1 MIFIEDPIEMQRKL
15 SDILKISYDISWI
28 SSKFDENPKYFQK
41 ISRLRSFSPT
51 DFYNCFCYVLKC
63 VLALSTRWFAHL
75 PPGHVN
81 CSDSALSISTYAR
94 AGVRRSE
101 PTSAGCT
108 VTPQRTL
115 RATRL
120 AGQVR
125 GAAGMAAERGTGT
138 DRTGKRRGQQVR
150 IYPCRKLN
158 LAYLRNPHR
167 KSNMQWIS
175 FKQKNY
181 HLEKSI
187 PVL

>member
-1 MIFIEDPIEMQRKL
+1 MVVRFGQFIPAGQAVETTEVVSQLDPRFRKVWPGMAGNRFASVRNSRML
-15 SDILKISYDISWI
+15 VVRFDSDQARIS
-28 SSKFDENPKYFQK
+28 
-41 ISRLRSFSPT
+41 L
-51 DFYNCFCYVLKC
+51 
-63 VLALSTRWFAHL
+63 
-75 PPGHVN
+75 
-81 CSDSALSISTYAR
+81 AR

-150 IYPCRKLN
+150 IYPCWKLN

-181 HLEKSI
+181 HLEKSV